1 MPGIEKQYC
10 RPSPAAIP
18 ELYVRHDTALR
29 ASFII
34 LLSLFMAACSS
45 EPREYK
51 FAVSVAGGPEGWPI
65 WVEEVVFDQF
75 WSVPAG
81 GIEHGFDQRPPM
93 GGIANTSPKAAPQH
107 VSARW
112 FSYRTQTFYEVTF
125 SLPDDL
131 DDKLRHWYRDYP
143 LDDYNHTLIVGFSGK
158 GEALAWWKAFCS
170 TCDYDRSHDFHTPL
184 IENVQAEV
192 VEGDP
197 SGYRLQTQELI
208 DEGSMPSPW

>member
-1 MPGIEKQYC
+1 M
-10 RPSPAAIP
+10 RNNTAA
-18 ELYVRHDTALR
+18 R
-29 ASFII
+29 AAFLV
-34 LLSLFMAACSS
+34 LLLFFVTACSS
-45 EPREYK
+45 EPREYN

-65 WVEEVVFDQF
+65 WVEDVVFDQS

-93 GGIANTSPKAAPQH
+93 GGIASTSPKAAPQH

-112 FSYRTQTFYEVTF
+112 FSYRSQTFHEVNFELPGDMSENLKRWYEKYSTA
-125 SLPDDL
+125 
-131 DDKLRHWYRDYP
+131 KYRHYF
-143 LDDYNHTLIVGFSGK
+143 IVGFSGK
-158 GEALAWWKAFCS
+158 GEALAWWWARCID
-170 TCDYDRSHDFHTPL
+170 CGYDRSHDFHTPL